1 MGFWS
6 LEKRRQEGDGRERV
20 NGAFVCKEQP
30 SFSGYGTTVR
40 SIFCHGLSLAKP
52 PWKPEGKGA
61 PNCDSLQYRAGQ
73 EKCGHGANQHLTSA
87 RTRPSTALLP
97 WQNRVTETFSNV
109 IKLRSA
115 PVTGHRFLVFILDS
129 TRTASS
135 LLECWISISTL
146 LLGIP
151 GHLCHQSDCGCSPG
165 HNVQWLH

>member
-1 MGFWS
+1 MWGLKRGV
-6 LEKRRQEGDGRERV
+6 LESQKSHGEATGSRGPWLL
-20 NGAFVCKEQP
+20 P
-30 SFSGYGTTVR
+30 SSCPR
-40 SIFCHGLSLAKP
+40 IFCHGLSLAKP